1 MKNTLEGRQQGP
13 NGFIGPSKA
22 LRHTEFRHQ
31 HHNHQVVT
39 ALIAVRPFLVNAK
52 TISMPRRCANQT
64 PQRLITHWGIHGN
77 RCSWAESGVFGC
89 ASQKV
94 ADTSIS
100 DPLHTVSPNVT
111 ARCRGTHIRLVE
123 GSLVV
128 RSGSSPPDDA
138 MAVCFLAWPELVLVN
153 FGQVW

>member
-1 MKNTLEGRQQGP
+1 MASLGL
-13 NGFIGPSKA
+13 A
-22 LRHTEFRHQ
+22 
-31 HHNHQVVT
+31 
-39 ALIAVRPFLVNAK
+39 RPCDIQ
-52 TISMPRRCANQT
+52 ISVISIITTKLSPLSSRFAHFSPMPRQFQCQEDVPTRT

-89 ASQKV
+89 ASRKV